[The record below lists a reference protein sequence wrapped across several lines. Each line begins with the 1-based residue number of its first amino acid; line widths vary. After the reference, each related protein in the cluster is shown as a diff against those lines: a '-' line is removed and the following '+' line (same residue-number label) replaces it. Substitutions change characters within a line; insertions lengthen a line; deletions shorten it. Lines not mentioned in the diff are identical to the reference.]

1 MLQMSKAVLIDHT
14 NLSPIARKEDIVHLC
29 GEAVAYNFASV
40 CVLPYYVPLAVRRLQ
55 GTNVMVCTVVG
66 FPLGGQ
72 EKDTKVYEAKL
83 AVEQGA
89 SEIDMVI
96 NLAALKNGDYDY
108 VGHDIASV
116 VEAVAPA
123 KVKVIIEACYLD
135 VEEKKLACRAAVLAG
150 AAFVKTSTG
159 MAKGG
164 AKVEDVRLM
173 RQVVGEEIGVKAAGG
188 IGTMKEMEAMLAAG
202 ANRIGT
208 SSGIAIMEQY
218 LAAANDKKA
227 M

>member
-1 MLQMSKAVLIDHT
+1 MLQMSKAVFIDHT
-14 NLSPIARKEDIVHLC
+14 NLSPIAKKEDIVHLC

-55 GTNVMVCTVVG
+55 GTSVMVCTVVG

-72 EKDTKVYEAKL
+72 DSHTKVYEASL
-83 AVEQGA
+83 ASEQGA
-89 SEIDMVI
+89 AEIDMVI
-96 NLAALKNGDYDY
+96 NLSALKNGEYDF
-108 VGHDIASV
+108 VGHDIATV
-116 VEAVAPA
+116 VEAAAPA

-135 VEEKKLACRAAVLAG
+135 DEEKRLACRAAVLAG

-159 MAKGG
+159 LAKGG

-173 RQVVGEEIGVKAAGG
+173 RQVVGEDIGVKAAGG
-188 IGTMKEMEAMLAAG
+188 IRTMKDMEAMLAAG

-208 SSGIAIMEQY
+208 SSGLAIIEQY
-218 LAAANDKKA
+218 MAGANS
-227 M
+227 

>member
-1 MLQMSKAVLIDHT
+1 MLQMSKAVFIDHT

-72 EKDTKVYEAKL
+72 DSHSKAYEAGL
-83 AVEQGA
+83 AAEQGA

-96 NLAALKNGDYDY
+96 NLAALKNGEYDF
-108 VGHDIASV
+108 VGHDIAGV
-116 VEAVAPA
+116 VEAAAPA

-135 VEEKKLACRAAVLAG
+135 DEEKKLACRAAVLAG

-159 MAKGG
+159 LAKGG
-164 AKVEDVRLM
+164 ARAEDVRLM
-173 RQVVGEEIGVKAAGG
+173 RREVGEDIGVKAAGG
-188 IGTMKEMEAMLAAG
+188 IRTMNDMEAMLAAG

-208 SSGIAIMEQY
+208 SSGLVIMEQY
-218 LAAANDKKA
+218 MAQAKG
-227 M
+227 